1 MLTKATNHFKLP
13 VTSNRATTTSRY
25 IKVTSRPITFPQKTN
40 SKTFP
45 QKTNSQTFPQKTHSH
60 MKHVSFPSTTNSK
73 KVVNQQ
79 PKRRTDSNSG
89 AIIFNRPITPQTSF
103 SRPVSSRGSVFGQT
117 NNPIPTRGA
126 DYAHH
131 SATSPPGFPDLT
143 TALFRLPGNI
153 FCEKKITT
161 LIL

>member
-40 SKTFP
+40 SQTFP
-45 QKTNSQTFPQKTHSH
+45 QKTKSQTTFPQKTHSH

-89 AIIFNRPITPQTSF
+89 AIIFNQPITTPQT
-103 SRPVSSRGSVFGQT
+103 T
-117 NNPIPTRGA
+117 
-126 DYAHH
+126 
-131 SATSPPGFPDLT
+131 
-143 TALFRLPGNI
+143 FRLPG
-153 FCEKKITT
+153 KY
-161 LIL
+161 LM

>member
-40 SKTFP
+40 SQTFP
-45 QKTNSQTFPQKTHSH
+45 QKTNSQSFPQKNKSQTTFPQKTHSH

-89 AIIFNRPITPQTSF
+89 AIIFNQPITTPQT
-103 SRPVSSRGSVFGQT
+103 
-117 NNPIPTRGA
+117 
-126 DYAHH
+126 
-131 SATSPPGFPDLT
+131 
-143 TALFRLPGNI
+143 FRLPGK
-153 FCEKKITT
+153 CV
-161 LIL
+161 L

>member
-40 SKTFP
+40 SQTFP
-45 QKTNSQTFPQKTHSH
+45 QKTNSQTFPQKTHSQTLTQKTHSH
-60 MKHVSFPSTTNSK
+60 MKHVSFPTTNSK

-89 AIIFNRPITPQTSF
+89 AIIFNQPITTPQT
-103 SRPVSSRGSVFGQT
+103 T
-117 NNPIPTRGA
+117 
-126 DYAHH
+126 
-131 SATSPPGFPDLT
+131 
-143 TALFRLPGNI
+143 FRLPG
-153 FCEKKITT
+153 KYV
-161 LIL
+161 L

>member
-40 SKTFP
+40 SQTFP
-45 QKTNSQTFPQKTHSH
+45 QKTNTQTFPQKTKSQTTFPQKTHSH

-89 AIIFNRPITPQTSF
+89 AIIFNQPITTPQT
-103 SRPVSSRGSVFGQT
+103 T
-117 NNPIPTRGA
+117 
-126 DYAHH
+126 
-131 SATSPPGFPDLT
+131 
-143 TALFRLPGNI
+143 FRLPG
-153 FCEKKITT
+153 KY
-161 LIL
+161 LL

>member
-40 SKTFP
+40 SQTFP
-45 QKTNSQTFPQKTHSH
+45 QKTNSH
-60 MKHVSFPSTTNSK
+60 MKHFSFPSTTNSK

-89 AIIFNRPITPQTSF
+89 AIIFNQPITTPQT
-103 SRPVSSRGSVFGQT
+103 
-117 NNPIPTRGA
+117 A
-126 DYAHH
+126 Y
-131 SATSPPGFPDLT
+131 
-143 TALFRLPGNI
+143 RLPG
-153 FCEKKITT
+153 KY
-161 LIL
+161 IL

>member
-25 IKVTSRPITFPQKTN
+25 IKVTSRPI
-40 SKTFP
+40 TFP

-89 AIIFNRPITPQTSF
+89 AIIFNQPITTPQT
-103 SRPVSSRGSVFGQT
+103 T
-117 NNPIPTRGA
+117 
-126 DYAHH
+126 
-131 SATSPPGFPDLT
+131 
-143 TALFRLPGNI
+143 FRLPG
-153 FCEKKITT
+153 KYA
-161 LIL
+161 L